1 MNGYPIFLGGGKMR
15 KRCGINKGIL
25 AIAFALGI
33 ALACICP
40 SEFLVAVLAVAV
52 IVLGISCLKY

>member
-1 MNGYPIFLGGGKMR
+1 MR
-15 KRCGINKGIL
+15 KKFGINKGIL

-40 SEFLVAVLAVAV
+40 SEFLVAILAIAV

>member
-1 MNGYPIFLGGGKMR
+1 MNGYPIFLGGGEMR